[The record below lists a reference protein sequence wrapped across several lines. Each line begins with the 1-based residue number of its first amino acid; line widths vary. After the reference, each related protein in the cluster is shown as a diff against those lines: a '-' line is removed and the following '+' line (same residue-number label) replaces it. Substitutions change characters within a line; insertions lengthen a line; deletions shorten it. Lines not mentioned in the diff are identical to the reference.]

1 MQHVDEGILHAYLD
15 GAIDSLAA
23 AGALPRGV
31 TPAEVQAH
39 LRSCADCRALLE
51 RERALRTDAG
61 AILQA
66 AALDHVDVPPFPF
79 EEAEPAPRR
88 RSRGLPVAWA
98 ASVLLALGAGWWGNA
113 MLRDAGAATDAAEV
127 AEAGPSVP
135 SAPSDVGVP
144 ARAGAEMAAAVGDA
158 SAPAITGGDVVVA
171 SAEPA
176 VSTAQASAAPGD
188 EEEPVVASDPGIR
201 AGLVTVATAQRL
213 LPRSS
218 VVQLTANPRAGR
230 DAASAGLAAAPTGAA
245 PDMTITPQSALGFNT
260 LPTTRL
266 PGVQQSALQGGV
278 LPGGM
283 VGGGG
288 LARPGTALR
297 ADAPEARAGAPL
309 DTFRDLVNAARAG
322 ALEWQPTTP
331 RDAGVA
337 PLILVQGAEVE
348 LLEAVAVP
356 GPARLVRVRQ
366 VLPDG
371 ATIELLQWQ
380 GTAGEA
386 GRAQAGTDVVTT
398 VVASGSAPQGGREV
412 LLRAPALGSYLMLSG
427 DLDVR
432 RLSALADAL
441 IVMP

>member
-1 MQHVDEGILHAYLD
+1 MQHVDEGVLHAYLD

-51 RERALRTDAG
+51 RERALRADAG

-66 AALDHVDVPPFPF
+66 AALDEVDVPPFPF
-79 EEAEPAPRR
+79 EEVEPAARR
-88 RSRGLPVAWA
+88 RRRGLPVAWA
-98 ASVLLALGAGWWGNA
+98 ASVVLALGAGWWGNA
-113 MLRDAGAATDAAEV
+113 MLRDGRAATDAAEV
-127 AEAGPSVP
+127 AEAGPPGAPVP
-135 SAPSDVGVP
+135 TPPSDLDLP
-144 ARAGAEMAAAVGDA
+144 ARARAEMAAAVPD
-158 SAPAITGGDVVVA
+158 APALAIPGGDLVVA
-171 SAEPA
+171 AAAPA
-176 VSTAQASAAPGD
+176 APSAAPGD
-188 EEEPVVASDPGIR
+188 VEEPVVASDPGVR
-201 AGLVTVATAQRL
+201 AGLVTVASARPL

-218 VVQLTANPRAGR
+218 AVQLTTNQRAGR
-230 DAASAGLAAAPTGAA
+230 EAASAGMATAPTGAA
-245 PDMTITPQSALGFNT
+245 PDMTVTPQSALGFNT

-283 VGGGG
+283 VGGG
-288 LARPGTALR
+288 LARAALR
-297 ADAPEARAGAPL
+297 ADAPDARAAAPL

-322 ALEWQPTTP
+322 ALEWEPATP

-348 LLEAVAVP
+348 SLEAVAIP

-371 ATIELLQWQ
+371 ATVELLQWQ
-380 GTAGEA
+380 GAVAEA
-386 GRAQAGTDVVTT
+386 GRAQAGTDVATT
-398 VVASGSAPQGGREV
+398 VVASGSASQGGREI